1 LSFLC
6 AAHLF
11 KWIFLRIVIYL
22 KYIFAFISMVLYSCV
37 GVGIKINFGQCAA
50 QSKAFLFCIKS
61 VYALKIEVVSV
72 LEYMCLPL

>member
-1 LSFLC
+1 
-6 AAHLF
+6 
-11 KWIFLRIVIYL
+11 
-22 KYIFAFISMVLYSCV
+22 MVLYSCV